1 MNRVS
6 YNEEIDQLRDEI
18 NRLNE
23 EILEKI
29 RERVEV
35 ALSIGEVKKRHGM
48 PVVNSAREEVVLNHV
63 KVLAADRGLDPEAV
77 RRVFREIID
86 LCVKAEE
93 EHV

>member
-1 MNRVS
+1 MS
-6 YNEEIDQLRDEI
+6 YAEEIDPLRDEI

-23 EILEKI
+23 KILEKI

-48 PVVNSAREEVVLNHV
+48 PVVDRAREETILNDV
-63 KVLAADRGLDPEAV
+63 GGLAAGLGLDPEGV

-93 EHV
+93 EHL

>member
-1 MNRVS
+1 MS
-6 YNEEIDQLRDEI
+6 YTMEIGPLRDEI

-29 RERVEV
+29 SERVRV
-35 ALSIGEVKKRHGM
+35 ALRIGEVKKRHGI
-48 PVVNSAREEVVLNHV
+48 PVVDREREEAVLNHV
-63 KVLAADRGLDPEAV
+63 GGLAADRGLDPECV

-86 LCVKAEE
+86 LCVRAEE

>member
-1 MNRVS
+1 MS
-6 YNEEIDQLRDEI
+6 YTEEMGPLRNEI

-29 RERVEV
+29 RERVRV
-35 ALSIGEVKKRHGM
+35 ALRIGEVKKRHGV
-48 PVVNSAREEVVLNHV
+48 PVVDRAREEVVLNHV
-63 KVLAADRGLDPEAV
+63 ESLAADHGLNPEGL

-93 EHV
+93 EHG

>member
-1 MNRVS
+1 MS
-6 YNEEIDQLRDEI
+6 YTEEIGPLRDEI

-29 RERVEV
+29 RERVRV
-35 ALSIGEVKKRHGM
+35 ALRIGEVKKRHGM
-48 PVVNSAREEVVLNHV
+48 PIVDRTREEAVLNHV
-63 KVLAADRGLDPEAV
+63 ESLAADRGLDPEGV

-93 EHV
+93 EHG

>member
-1 MNRVS
+1 MS
-6 YNEEIDQLRDEI
+6 YTMEIGPLRDEI

-29 RERVEV
+29 SERVRV
-35 ALSIGEVKKRHGM
+35 ALRIGETKKRHGV
-48 PVVNSAREEVVLNHV
+48 PVVDHAREEAVLNHV
-63 KVLAADRGLDPEAV
+63 GGLAPDRGLDPEGV

>member
-1 MNRVS
+1 MS
-6 YNEEIDQLRDEI
+6 YTEEMGPLRDEI

-29 RERVEV
+29 RERVRV
-35 ALSIGEVKKRHGM
+35 ALRIGEAKKRHGI
-48 PVVNSAREEVVLNHV
+48 PVVDRAREEVVLNHV
-63 KVLAADRGLDPEAV
+63 GGLAGDRGLDPEGV

-86 LCVKAEE
+86 LCVRAEE

>member
-1 MNRVS
+1 MS

>member
-1 MNRVS
+1 MS
-6 YNEEIDQLRDEI
+6 YTEEIGPLREEI

-29 RERVEV
+29 SERVVV
-35 ALSIGEVKKRHGM
+35 ALRIGEVKKRYGV
-48 PVVNSAREEVVLNHV
+48 PVVDRTREEAVLDRMGG
-63 KVLAADRGLDPEAV
+63 LATDYELDPEAV

-93 EHV
+93 EHG

>member
-1 MNRVS
+1 MS
-6 YNEEIDQLRDEI
+6 YTEEIGPLRDEI

-29 RERVEV
+29 RERVRV
-35 ALSIGEVKKRHGM
+35 ALRIGEVKKRHGM
-48 PVVNSAREEVVLNHV
+48 PVVDRAREEAVLNHV
-63 KVLAADRGLDPEAV
+63 ESLAADRVLDPEGV

-93 EHV
+93 EHG

>member
-1 MNRVS
+1 MS
-6 YNEEIDQLRDEI
+6 YTEEISPLRDEI

-29 RERVEV
+29 RERVRA
-35 ALSIGEVKKRHGM
+35 ALRIGEVKKRHGM
-48 PVVNSAREEVVLNHV
+48 PVVDRAREEAVLNHV
-63 KVLAADRGLDPEAV
+63 GGLAADLGLNPEGV
-77 RRVFREIID
+77 RLVFREIID

>member
-1 MNRVS
+1 MS
-6 YNEEIDQLRDEI
+6 YNEEIDQLREEI

-63 KVLAADRGLDPEAV
+63 KALAADRGLDPEAV

-86 LCVKAEE
+86 LCVKTEE

>member
-1 MNRVS
+1 MS
-6 YNEEIDQLRDEI
+6 YTEEMSPLRNEI

-29 RERVEV
+29 RERVRV
-35 ALSIGEVKKRHGM
+35 ALRIGEVKKRHGM
-48 PVVNSAREEVVLNHV
+48 PVVDRAREEAVLNHV
-63 KVLAADRGLDPEAV
+63 ESLAADLGLNPEGV

-93 EHV
+93 EHG